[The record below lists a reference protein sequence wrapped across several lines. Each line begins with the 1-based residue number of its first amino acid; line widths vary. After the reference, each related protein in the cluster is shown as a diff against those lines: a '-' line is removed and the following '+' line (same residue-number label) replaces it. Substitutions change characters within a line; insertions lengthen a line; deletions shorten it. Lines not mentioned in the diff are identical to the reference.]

1 MGFRDRWNV
10 MFRVLAM
17 GVLASESMFGRAA
30 VQPSAPAVAA
40 VDAGLVAAQAWVGR
54 ALIVRGLYFGGVLDF
69 DAEGH
74 VRGTPK
80 TTDWTLAGMELER
93 VSRRP
98 TGEFVLEGTRVA
110 ISYNQGQHTFDR
122 HPLKEEKLRV
132 ILPAATDARGMDAE
146 MMAVFSQGI
155 DPALQRSLPGYW
167 SHYFIP
173 SLEWPADG
181 LQGQA
186 ILGLSSKVPADL
198 VMPAPEKKLEPEYS
212 VEARQARVKG
222 TVQAVLVVDP
232 EGVPRRITIR
242 QPLGYGLDAR
252 VAETLA
258 RYRFHPGTVAGKT
271 VAVEVIFNQVFDF
284 VAVP

>member
-1 MGFRDRWNV
+1 MVW
-10 MFRVLAM
+10 VL
-17 GVLASESMFGRAA
+17 VVSTLASGSMFGQVA
-30 VQPSAPAVAA
+30 VQRPFPAVGT

-54 ALIVRGLYFGGVLDF
+54 ALILRGLYFAGVLDF

-122 HPLKEEKLRV
+122 HSLKEEKLRV
-132 ILPAATDARGMDAE
+132 ILPAAAGAPGMDAE

-155 DPALQRSLPGYW
+155 DPALQRSMPGYW

-181 LQGQA
+181 LQGQS
-186 ILGLSSKVPADL
+186 ILGLNGKVPLDL
-198 VMPAPEKKLEPEYS
+198 VMPVPEKKLEPEYS
-212 VEARQARVKG
+212 SEARQARIKG
-222 TVQAVLVVDP
+222 TVQATLVVDP
-232 EGVPRRITIR
+232 QGVPRRITIR

-252 VAETLA
+252 VAEMLA
-258 RYRFHPGTVAGKT
+258 RYRFHPGTIAGKT
-271 VAVEVIFNQVFDF
+271 VAVEIIFNQVFDF
-284 VAVP
+284 VAAP

>member
-155 DPALQRSLPGYW
+155 DPAL
-167 SHYFIP
+167 
-173 SLEWPADG
+173 EWPADG

-186 ILGLSSKVPADL
+186 SLGLNSKVPADL